1 MRVQGYAL
9 LRHSWSYE
17 VITIQ
22 IVGAG
27 QLGSRHLQALQA
39 VETPLSIHVVD
50 PSPASLEVARQ
61 RFEALIGV
69 TKHSICFDTV
79 VEPSESVDLAIVA
92 TNANTRHE
100 AALALLRASQVRFMV
115 LEKLLFDQSAPYD
128 SFVKELASTGTQAWV
143 NCPMR
148 VMAPY
153 ESIRQQLGGRPINYR
168 VEGSQFGLVTNA
180 IHYLDHVVHLTG
192 CSEFT
197 IDCADL
203 DAQTIPSKRAGFL
216 ELTGRLFARFADGS
230 RCEIVCHAEGNA
242 PVLVEISTPAARWLV
257 RESES
262 KLWASAAD
270 TNWAWSEQ
278 PARIP
283 YQSEMTA
290 QVVRDLLAYGSCGL
304 TPITQSISTHKAL
317 LEPLRDWLRTGNP
330 TLDHFPF
337 T

>member
-1 MRVQGYAL
+1 MT
-9 LRHSWSYE
+9 
-17 VITIQ
+17 TIQ

-39 VETPLSIHVVD
+39 VETPLTIQVVD
-50 PSPASLEVARQ
+50 TSLASLGVAQ
-61 RFEALIGV
+61 ERFEAVAGVQRHLIRFS
-69 TKHSICFDTV
+69 TS
-79 VEPSESVDLAIVA
+79 VEPAGDVDIAIVA

-100 AALALLRASQVRFMV
+100 AALALLSASRVRFMV
-115 LEKLLFDQSAPYD
+115 LEKLLFDQAAPYD
-128 SFVKELASTGTQAWV
+128 SFLKALTAASTQAWV

-153 ESIRQQLGGRPINYR
+153 ESIRQQLGGRPISYR

-192 CSEFT
+192 CGDYT
-197 IDCADL
+197 VDCLDL

-216 ELTGRLFARFADGS
+216 ELTGRLSARFADGS
-230 RCEIVCHAEGNA
+230 RCEIICHADGNA
-242 PVLVEISTPAARWLV
+242 PVLVEIFTPEARWLV
-257 RESES
+257 RESEGQ
-262 KLWASAAD
+262 LWASAAAS
-270 TNWAWSEQ
+270 NWAWSEH

-290 QVVRDLLAYGSCGL
+290 QVVLDLLAHGHCGL
-304 TPITQSISTHKAL
+304 TPIAQSIDTHKAL
-317 LEPLRDWLRTGNP
+317 LAPLRDWLRKENP